1 MDEDLHLRS
10 WARTL
15 LWAAPEELEE
25 VTKET
30 VGIHVLLWRSLFACD
45 IPRR

>member
-15 LWAAPEELEE
+15 LWTAPEELEE

-30 VGIHVLLWRSLFACD
+30 VEIHVLLWRSLFVSD

>member
-30 VGIHVLLWRSLFACD
+30 VGIVAPLTHSLFGSD